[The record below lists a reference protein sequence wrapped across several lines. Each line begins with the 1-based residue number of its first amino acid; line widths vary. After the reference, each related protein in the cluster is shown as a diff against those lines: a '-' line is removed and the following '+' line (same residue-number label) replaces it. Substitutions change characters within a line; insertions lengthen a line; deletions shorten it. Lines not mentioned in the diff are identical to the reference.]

1 MTFTPFAFIALCIVI
16 GQTAPAPTPAP
27 TPAPAPAPT
36 PAPAPAPVPV
46 PAPVPEAGFDS
57 LFDGKTLNGWIGS
70 TSGYAVENAAITCL
84 PNGKNLLT
92 AKNYADFHF
101 KFEFQLTA
109 GSNNG
114 IGIRTPEDGDA
125 AYVGIEIQVLD
136 DSDAK
141 YANLKPWQFHGSIYG
156 VVPAKRGHLKKVGE
170 WNSQEIIARGTHI
183 QVILNGVTIVD
194 ADIEKAATE
203 GTIDGKDHPGL
214 RRQSGRIGFLG
225 YGDKVSF
232 RNIRIRELN

>member
-70 TSGYAVENAAITCL
+70 TSGYAVENGAITSL
-84 PNGKNLLT
+84 PNGNNLLT

-109 GSNNG
+109 GCNNG
-114 IGIRTPEDGDA
+114 IGIRTPEHGDA
-125 AYVGIEIQVLD
+125 AYVGMEIQVLD
-136 DSDAK
+136 DSDAQ

-225 YGDKVSF
+225 HGDKVSF